1 MHLSKLFL
9 FVIAITIFLAS
20 LQLVGYQLMES
31 IIIMLII
38 DFLTLGASMELGKR
52 GNNPTNAIES
62 SITPKLEKL
71 DKLDN
76 IEKSC
81 MDIFHHVTKTDVSNF
96 EDKLKKQSDDISY
109 LLDKMAKKTLE
120 LEERVNK
127 FGNGLIDSVS
137 KLSDRVKDL
146 EKTEESEEEKP
157 EESFSL
163 GELVYIDESEEKA

>member
-1 MHLSKLFL
+1 
-9 FVIAITIFLAS
+9 
-20 LQLVGYQLMES
+20 
-31 IIIMLII
+31 MLII

-52 GNNPTNAIES
+52 KNNPTNGIQ
-62 SITPKLEKL
+62 TNMMPKLEKI

-76 IEKSC
+76 IEKTC

-96 EDKLKKQSDDISY
+96 ESKLKKQSDDISY

-146 EKTEESEEEKP
+146 EKTEEAEEEKP
-157 EESFSL
+157 EEQSFSL
-163 GELVYIDESEEKA
+163 GELVYIDESEEKT